1 MLEKHGLTIQ
11 KKEGKNEISEF
22 DLGTQL
28 EGHLLFQA
36 EQFQQSGENK
46 TRLQENETSKTI

>member
-46 TRLQENETSKTI
+46 TRLQENETSKTV